1 MLALYK
7 KGTGMAVQLATRVDD
22 EQARRFRAYTAEL
35 GTTPSDALRIF
46 IAAFNRNKGFPYEIK
61 LEEETHCAP
70 FENEEEAM
78 EFSAK
83 MANEMIEHAW

>member
-1 MLALYK
+1 
-7 KGTGMAVQLATRVDD
+7 MAVQLATRVDD
-22 EQARRFRAYTAEL
+22 EQARKFRAYTAEL

-61 LEEETHCAP
+61 LGKSVRCNP

-78 EFSAK
+78 EFSTK
-83 MANEMIEHAW
+83 MADEAIKYAW